1 MSHTLFLDTLFF
13 ETADVAL
20 EFVGR
25 SEVADRW
32 DQPSVLSGYDVGALA
47 AHLVRAIVTV
57 DRYVTAPEPVD
68 GDLVPTASDYLMQ
81 VLGDHDPHHS
91 DFHRSVRGRSI
102 DSAAAGPGAVRA
114 EANEARTRLGVEL
127 AQATAADRRIEV
139 IGGLVMRLDDYLVT
153 RLVELCIHL
162 DDLASSVELVRPE
175 LPAAAWDLVA
185 DVAERL
191 ARKREG
197 PAAFALSL
205 MRTERYDRPVAL

>member
-1 MSHTLFLDTLFF
+1 MSHTLFLD
-13 ETADVAL
+13 TADVAL

-57 DRYVTAPEPVD
+57 DRYVTAPDPVE
-68 GDLVPTASDYLMQ
+68 GDLVPTASDYLLQ
-81 VLGDHDPHHS
+81 VLGDHDPHDS

-102 DSAAAGPGAVRA
+102 DSAAAGRGAVLA
-114 EANEARTRLGVEL
+114 EANEARTRLGIEL
-127 AQATAADRRIEV
+127 APATAADRRIEV

-153 RLVELCIHL
+153 RLVELCVHL
-162 DDLASSVELVRPE
+162 DDLAASVGIAPPE
-175 LPAAAWDLVA
+175 VPAAAWDHVA
-185 DVAERL
+185 DVAQSL
-191 ARKREG
+191 ARQREG

-205 MRTERYDRPVAL
+205 MRTERYARAVAL